1 MREVSEGMF
10 PGVKTVIERLPVR
23 PYHALTR
30 KPLPSALVN
39 RGGRPFRLD
48 HDILVAKI
56 RERIQRSPTIKPWPL
71 FRSMTKRRPSG
82 GGDPQPD
89 SPYRRYLGDKP
100 VSYST
105 FRRYFEEAKNF
116 KP

>member
-1 MREVSEGMF
+1 VREVSEGMF
-10 PGVKTVIERLPVR
+10 PGAKTVIERLPVR

-39 RGGRPFRLD
+39 RGGRPFRSD

-82 GGDPQPD
+82 GDN
-89 SPYRRYLGDKP
+89 P

-105 FRRYFEEAKNF
+105 FRRYFKEAKDF